1 MKTLAFIVGILA
13 FFALGF
19 LMGRKKVEFDHLK
32 AVKFA
37 ALWMLLLLFVS
48 TMMGYEATE
57 PISLTHEKMLDEW
70 VGWAPMLDAGMMK
83 EKVYEKVQQGEISPC
98 QAYEALSLINYID
111 DQ

>member
-1 MKTLAFIVGILA
+1 MKTIAFIVGILA

-57 PISLTHEKMLDEW
+57 PISLTHDKELDQW

-83 EKVYEKVQQGEISPC
+83 EQIYEKVQKGEISPC
-98 QAYEALSLINYID
+98 QAYEALSLINYIE

>member
-1 MKTLAFIVGILA
+1 MKTITFIAGILA

-32 AVKFA
+32 AIKFA
-37 ALWMLLLLFVS
+37 ALWTLLLLFVS

-57 PISLTHEKMLDEW
+57 PISLTHDKVLDEW
-70 VGWAPMLDAGMMK
+70 VGWAPMMK
-83 EKVYEKVQQGEISPC
+83 EKVYEKVQKGEISPC
-98 QAYEALSLINYID
+98 QAYEALSLIKYIE